1 MPLNLD
7 ARQRAMLQEMG
18 ITLWLPG
25 TAPAPTPAPAA
36 ALAPPAPSAPMPPV
50 AAATPAAA
58 PAARPAAPPPT
69 TAPAPTTTAAP
80 AAEAAAGMAF
90 TLAAPR
96 PAYPAQAAATA
107 APAQPTWLVVVECA
121 QEDDPFAG
129 ETGRLLDNMLRALRL
144 HRQPGVFIAPL
155 LRGPTAAPAALAD
168 TLHALRPAVV
178 LALGLPAART
188 VLGCSDPLGRLR
200 ASPQSVEGI
209 PVVPTYAPSY
219 LLRAPQAKAAAWADL
234 CRAQAMVQ
242 RSNT

>member
-25 TAPAPTPAPAA
+25 AAPAPAPAPATAVAAPVAPAPMPLAAAPTPAAPPAARPAPPPATAPAPAA
-36 ALAPPAPSAPMPPV
+36 A
-50 AAATPAAA
+50 
-58 PAARPAAPPPT
+58 
-69 TAPAPTTTAAP
+69 AP
-80 AAEAAAGMAF
+80 AAEGTAF

-96 PAYPAQAAATA
+96 PAYPAQGATA
-107 APAQPTWLVVVECA
+107 QPAWLVVVECT

-144 HRQPGVFIAPL
+144 HQHPGVFIAPL
-155 LRGPTAAPAALAD
+155 LRGPAAAPAAPAALAD
-168 TLHALRPAVV
+168 ALHAVRPAVV
-178 LALGLPAART
+178 LALGLPAARM
-188 VLGCSDPLGRLR
+188 VLGCSEPLGRLR

-234 CRAQAMVQ
+234 CRAHAMVQ
-242 RSNT
+242 RSNM

>member
-25 TAPAPTPAPAA
+25 AAPAPAA
-36 ALAPPAPSAPMPPV
+36 AAGYPAPSAPMPPV

-96 PAYPAQAAATA
+96 PAYPAQAATA

-155 LRGPTAAPAALAD
+155 LRGPVAAPAALAD
-168 TLHALRPAVV
+168 VLHTVRPAVV
-178 LALGLPAART
+178 LALGQPAART
-188 VLGCSDPLGRLR
+188 VLGCSEPLGRLR

-234 CRAQAMVQ
+234 CRAHAMVQ

>member
-25 TAPAPTPAPAA
+25 AAPAPAPAPATAVAAPAPPAPMPPAAAPTPAAPPAARPVPPPATAPAPAA
-36 ALAPPAPSAPMPPV
+36 A
-50 AAATPAAA
+50 
-58 PAARPAAPPPT
+58 
-69 TAPAPTTTAAP
+69 APT
-80 AAEAAAGMAF
+80 AEGAAF

-96 PAYPAQAAATA
+96 PAYPAQAADSNA
-107 APAQPTWLVVVECA
+107 AAQPAWLVVVECA

-155 LRGPTAAPAALAD
+155 LRGPAATPTALAD
-168 TLHALRPAVV
+168 ALQAARPAVV

-188 VLGCSDPLGRLR
+188 VLGCNEPLGRLR

-234 CRAQAMVQ
+234 CRAHAMVQ
-242 RSNT
+242 RSNS

>member
-25 TAPAPTPAPAA
+25 AAPAPAPVPATTVAAPAPPAPMPLAAAPTPAAPPAARPAPPPATAPAPAA
-36 ALAPPAPSAPMPPV
+36 A
-50 AAATPAAA
+50 
-58 PAARPAAPPPT
+58 
-69 TAPAPTTTAAP
+69 AP
-80 AAEAAAGMAF
+80 AAEGAAF

-96 PAYPAQAAATA
+96 PAYPAQAAAAGA
-107 APAQPTWLVVVECA
+107 APQSAWLVVVECA

-155 LRGPTAAPAALAD
+155 LRGPAAAPAALAD
-168 TLHALRPAVV
+168 ALHAVRPAVV
-178 LALGLPAART
+178 LALGLPAARM
-188 VLGCSDPLGRLR
+188 VLGCSEPLGRLR

-234 CRAQAMVQ
+234 CRAHAMVQ
-242 RSNT
+242 RSNR

>member
-1 MPLNLD
+1 
-7 ARQRAMLQEMG
+7 
-18 ITLWLPG
+18 
-25 TAPAPTPAPAA
+25 
-36 ALAPPAPSAPMPPV
+36 
-50 AAATPAAA
+50 
-58 PAARPAAPPPT
+58 
-69 TAPAPTTTAAP
+69 
-80 AAEAAAGMAF
+80 MAF

-96 PAYPAQAAATA
+96 PAYPAQAAAA
-107 APAQPTWLVVVECA
+107 GAPAQPTWLVVLECP

-155 LRGPTAAPAALAD
+155 LRGPAAAPTALAD

>member
-1 MPLNLD
+1 
-7 ARQRAMLQEMG
+7 
-18 ITLWLPG
+18 
-25 TAPAPTPAPAA
+25 
-36 ALAPPAPSAPMPPV
+36 
-50 AAATPAAA
+50 
-58 PAARPAAPPPT
+58 
-69 TAPAPTTTAAP
+69 
-80 AAEAAAGMAF
+80 MAF

-96 PAYPAQAAATA
+96 PAYPAQAAAA
-107 APAQPTWLVVVECA
+107 GAPAQPTWLVVVECA

>member
-25 TAPAPTPAPAA
+25 AAPAPTPAPAA

-58 PAARPAAPPPT
+58 PAARPAPPPT
-69 TAPAPTTTAAP
+69 TAPVSPATAPV
-80 AAEAAAGMAF
+80 AEAAVGMAF

-96 PAYPAQAAATA
+96 PAYPAQAAAA
-107 APAQPTWLVVVECA
+107 GAPAQPTWLVVVECP

-155 LRGPTAAPAALAD
+155 LRGPAAAPTALAD

-242 RSNT
+242 RSNS

>member
-7 ARQRAMLQEMG
+7 ARQRAMLPEMG

-25 TAPAPTPAPAA
+25 AAPAPAPAPAA

-58 PAARPAAPPPT
+58 PVARPAAPSPT

-96 PAYPAQAAATA
+96 PAYPAQAAAA
-107 APAQPTWLVVVECA
+107 GAPAQPTWLVVVECA

-155 LRGPTAAPAALAD
+155 LRGPAAAPAALAD
-168 TLHALRPAVV
+168 ALHTVRPAVV
-178 LALGLPAART
+178 LALGQPAART

-200 ASPQSVEGI
+200 ASPQNVGGI

>member
-25 TAPAPTPAPAA
+25 AAPAPAPAA
-36 ALAPPAPSAPMPPV
+36 ALAPPAPPASMPPV

-80 AAEAAAGMAF
+80 AAEAAAGLAF

-96 PAYPAQAAATA
+96 PAYPAQAAAA
-107 APAQPTWLVVVECA
+107 GAPAQPTWLVVVECA

-155 LRGPTAAPAALAD
+155 LRGPAAAPTALAD

>member
-25 TAPAPTPAPAA
+25 AAPAPAPVPATAVAA
-36 ALAPPAPSAPMPPV
+36 PVPQAPMPPV
-50 AAATPAAA
+50 APPA
-58 PAARPAAPPPT
+58 PAAPPAARQAPPPA
-69 TAPAPTTTAAP
+69 TAPAPAATAP
-80 AAEAAAGMAF
+80 VAEGAAF

-96 PAYPAQAAATA
+96 PAYPAQAAAAGA
-107 APAQPTWLVVVECA
+107 APQSAWLVVVECA

-144 HRQPGVFIAPL
+144 HQQPGVFIAPL
-155 LRGPTAAPAALAD
+155 LRGPAAAPAALAD
-168 TLHALRPAVV
+168 ALHAARPAVV
-178 LALGLPAART
+178 LALGLPAARM
-188 VLGCSDPLGRLR
+188 VLGCSEPLGRLR

-234 CRAQAMVQ
+234 CRAHAMVQ
-242 RSNT
+242 RSNR

>member
-25 TAPAPTPAPAA
+25 AAPAPAPAPATAVAAPVAPAPMPLAAAPTPAAPPAARPAPPPATAPAPAA
-36 ALAPPAPSAPMPPV
+36 A
-50 AAATPAAA
+50 
-58 PAARPAAPPPT
+58 
-69 TAPAPTTTAAP
+69 AP
-80 AAEAAAGMAF
+80 AAEGTAF

-96 PAYPAQAAATA
+96 PAYPAQDATA
-107 APAQPTWLVVVECA
+107 QPAWLVVVECT

-144 HRQPGVFIAPL
+144 HQHPGIFIAPL
-155 LRGPTAAPAALAD
+155 LRGPAAAPATLAD
-168 TLHALRPAVV
+168 TLHAARPAVV
-178 LALGLPAART
+178 LALGLPAARM
-188 VLGCSDPLGRLR
+188 VLGCSEPLGRLR

-234 CRAQAMVQ
+234 CRAHAMVQ
-242 RSNT
+242 RSNR

>member
-25 TAPAPTPAPAA
+25 AAPAPAPAPAA

-58 PAARPAAPPPT
+58 PAARPAPPPT
-69 TAPAPTTTAAP
+69 TAPVSPATAPV
-80 AAEAAAGMAF
+80 AEAAVGMAF

-96 PAYPAQAAATA
+96 PAYPAQAAAA
-107 APAQPTWLVVVECA
+107 GAPAQPTWLVVVECA

>member
-25 TAPAPTPAPAA
+25 APPAPAPLPATAVAAPAPPAPMPPAAAPTPAAPPAARPVPPPATAPAPAA
-36 ALAPPAPSAPMPPV
+36 A
-50 AAATPAAA
+50 
-58 PAARPAAPPPT
+58 
-69 TAPAPTTTAAP
+69 AP
-80 AAEAAAGMAF
+80 AAEGAAF

-96 PAYPAQAAATA
+96 PAYPAQADAGATA
-107 APAQPTWLVVVECA
+107 QPAWLVVVECT

-144 HRQPGVFIAPL
+144 HQHPGVFIAPL
-155 LRGPTAAPAALAD
+155 LRGPAAAPAALAD
-168 TLHALRPAVV
+168 ALHAVRPAVV
-178 LALGLPAART
+178 LALGLPAARM
-188 VLGCSDPLGRLR
+188 VLGCSEPLGRLR

-234 CRAQAMVQ
+234 CRAHAMVQ
-242 RSNT
+242 RSNR